1 MPSNLFSLNSSFSWD
16 NIINDIVPY
25 WHEINGLMVKEMIN
39 SGSFNPIYIN
49 VTPSLNLAHGKI
61 RLSSNIS

>member
-39 SGSFNPIYIN
+39 SGLFNPIYIN
-49 VTPSLNLAHGKI
+49 PQI
-61 RLSSNIS
+61 RNRPHKMTQRSKR